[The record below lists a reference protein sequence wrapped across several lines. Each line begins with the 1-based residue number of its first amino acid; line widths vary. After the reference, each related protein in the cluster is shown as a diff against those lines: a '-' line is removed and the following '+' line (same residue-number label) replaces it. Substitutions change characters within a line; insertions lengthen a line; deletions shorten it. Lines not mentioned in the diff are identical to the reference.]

1 MCSSRKAS
9 SSNKTSLKTDF
20 SNLKGLFFLYNKKP
34 KGKQLL
40 GQQLSNNRPSVSVR
54 SPGPSGRC
62 NSNVARCSQTPLY
75 KAQTI
80 LYSLKYNIYLRQKI
94 NIPNT

>member
-9 SSNKTSLKTDF
+9 SSKKTSLKTDF
-20 SNLKGLFFLYNKKP
+20 SNLQGLFFLHNKKP

-40 GQQLSNNRPSVSVR
+40 GQQLSNIRSSVSGW
-54 SPGPSGRC
+54 SPGPNGRC
-62 NSNVARCSQTPLY
+62 ISNVARCSQTPLY
-75 KAQTI
+75 EAQTI